1 MDLVAPLLDS
11 WDRQCTIVRNVASL
25 VDEGNRTAKPSP
37 DGKDL
42 ADQLA
47 HIHLV
52 RCGWLHNVM
61 PEKAAALG
69 PDFAPWNGPVPDSL
83 DERRARLDASEK
95 AIRDFLA
102 EQLPIG
108 APVGGYDH
116 PVLFLQHMVWHE
128 GWHIGLMF
136 LALRLNGQEPPE
148 EWEEPNVWGL
158 WRVEEWE

>member
-1 MDLVAPLLDS
+1 MVAVEALLDS
-11 WDRQCTIVRNVASL
+11 WDRQCTIVRNVAGL
-25 VDEGNRTAKPSP
+25 VDDGNRTAKPSH

-52 RCGWLHNVM
+52 RCGWLHNVA
-61 PEKAAALG
+61 PERAAALG
-69 PDFAPWNGPVPDSL
+69 PDFAPWTADAPESL
-83 DERRARLDASEK
+83 DERRSRLDASAQ
-95 AIRDFLA
+95 AIREFLE

-116 PVLFLQHMVWHE
+116 PALFLQHMVWHE
-128 GWHIGLMF
+128 GWHVGLMM

-148 EWEEPNVWGL
+148 EWEEAHIWGL
-158 WRVEEWE
+158 WRTE